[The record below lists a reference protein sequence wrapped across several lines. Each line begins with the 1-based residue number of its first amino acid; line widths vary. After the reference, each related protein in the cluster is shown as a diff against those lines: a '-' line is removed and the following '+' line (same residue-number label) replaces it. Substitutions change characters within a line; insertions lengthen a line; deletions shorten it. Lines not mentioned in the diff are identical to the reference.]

1 MTAVKSSAEDF
12 PVGTQN
18 DEMLI
23 WNSGAFD
30 ESGFINRYG
39 CKPWKN
45 HLLHI
50 ANAFTVSC
58 KKYGAPHLLQET
70 VRTSTSNI
78 YVVLV
83 RWYGLVAYLGDLT
96 H

>member
-1 MTAVKSSAEDF
+1 
-12 PVGTQN
+12 
-18 DEMLI
+18 MLI
-23 WNSGAFD
+23 RNSDAFD
-30 ESGFINRYG
+30 ESGFINRNG